1 MASEWIRTYG
11 STVEEAVA
19 NALKEL
25 QATRDEVEVVVER
38 SPREGFLG
46 LWRWQAEVR
55 VRKLSPQELAARRE
69 PAEAAAGGDGK
80 DGNADSSGPP
90 PGARPGTIMVHGGR
104 VYVSPSPDDKDELVI
119 RPGDNAEVR
128 VNGRLL
134 DGPHIVHP
142 DDVIE
147 IRALDRLPETIVSVQ
162 ISDDEYTAS
171 MAVDARPGV
180 KYQIINSPPGKTVT
194 VRAEPAGSLPP
205 QPPSVEELE
214 AALAEAGV
222 VFGISREALEN
233 VVRTVAENPAAAK
246 EPQPVAFGIPAVPTE
261 DERVE
266 LFFDPAVRVRA
277 EIDEERADLLGL
289 FKLSSV
295 AEGDVLAVVH
305 PGKKGTP
312 GRTVTGRDVQVT
324 DPKPAS
330 LKVGAGAEWLED
342 GRTVAAT
349 RGGRPTYIRN
359 TIAVH
364 PEHRVAGD
372 VDPATGHVE
381 FDGDVT
387 VTGSVNDSMRV
398 VSRGTVSVGSAV
410 TGAFVEAG
418 EGVAIGRG
426 IVGATVI
433 AGARY
438 ARLFQLM
445 GYLQPLAVDLQE
457 LVKTA
462 ARRKSAAAS
471 AGSGGPPGPA
481 GAPAPEAL
489 SERSGAYIRELL
501 DHEFAGMAKR
511 VRELYDTVTQGD
523 LQGFE
528 EGALDPD
535 VMQLTEGLYDLVT
548 STGPLTRDQ
557 IADLV
562 RFKQQLDAL
571 IQEFHDQ
578 PKELFDVSAGFVHNA
593 RVLAAGRIVLRTGG
607 CAYSRL
613 WAGSGASIEA
623 GVFRGSTL
631 TVHAGNVA
639 IREAG
644 SRAGAPARIEIVTEG
659 VFRAGLVHPGVTVT
673 IGSRSHTFRTETS
686 DVRVRL
692 VDGELR
698 VLSAGA
704 RLSTS

>member
-1 MASEWIRTYG
+1 MS
-11 STVEEAVA
+11 
-19 NALKEL
+19 
-25 QATRDEVEVVVER
+25 
-38 SPREGFLG
+38 
-46 LWRWQAEVR
+46 
-55 VRKLSPQELAARRE
+55 
-69 PAEAAAGGDGK
+69 
-80 DGNADSSGPP
+80 
-90 PGARPGTIMVHGGR
+90 
-104 VYVSPSPDDKDELVI
+104 
-119 RPGDNAEVR
+119 
-128 VNGRLL
+128 GRLL

-147 IRALDRLPETIVSVQ
+147 ITPGPLPETIVSVQ

-180 KYQIINSPPGKTVT
+180 KYQIINSPPGNTVT

-305 PGKKGTP
+305 PGKRTP

-372 VDPATGHVE
+372 VDPATGHVD

-445 GYLQPLAVDLQE
+445 GYLQRWPS
-457 LVKTA
+457 TCRSWS
-462 ARRKSAAAS
+462 RRRRTSAAAS
-471 AGSGGPPGPA
+471 AGNGGPKAQPGLPL
-481 GAPAPEAL
+481 EAL
-489 SERSGAYIRELL
+489 SERSGAYIR
-501 DHEFAGMAKR
+501 
-511 VRELYDTVTQGD
+511 
-523 LQGFE
+523 
-528 EGALDPD
+528 
-535 VMQLTEGLYDLVT
+535 
-548 STGPLTRDQ
+548 
-557 IADLV
+557 
-562 RFKQQLDAL
+562 
-571 IQEFHDQ
+571 
-578 PKELFDVSAGFVHNA
+578 
-593 RVLAAGRIVLRTGG
+593 AAG
-607 CAYSRL
+607 S
-613 WAGSGASIEA
+613 
-623 GVFRGSTL
+623 
-631 TVHAGNVA
+631 
-639 IREAG
+639 
-644 SRAGAPARIEIVTEG
+644 
-659 VFRAGLVHPGVTVT
+659 
-673 IGSRSHTFRTETS
+673 
-686 DVRVRL
+686 
-692 VDGELR
+692 
-698 VLSAGA
+698 
-704 RLSTS
+704 